1 MRKERLPHILKRKGE
16 LLQEA
21 DRLEKEQL
29 KKQIALLQ
37 EYYQKDEVRNK
48 VKEAF
53 TTLLEKWDREDGA
66 FSLAIH
72 YRYTNLHNRTYGY
85 RLVLYG
91 EAFYLDEKAIE
102 ISWKPEL
109 FFALLEEDVGESLK
123 PLRKQFLRLSAYE
136 EELVRYHCAAYY
148 QAAICQ
154 LCRDMWREIVASMVF
169 LIKVCSISQMSGL
182 PQCWCWNTILA

>member
-1 MRKERLPHILKRKGE
+1 MTSILGRKES
-16 LLQEA
+16 LLQEV
-21 DRLEKEQL
+21 DRLEKEQF

-37 EYYQKDEVRNK
+37 DYYQKDAVRNQ

-53 TTLLEKWDREDGA
+53 TALFEKWDREDGA
-66 FSLAIH
+66 FSLGIH

-102 ISWKPEL
+102 KNWKPEL
-109 FFALLEEDVGESLK
+109 FFTLLEEDIGEILK
-123 PLRKQFLRLSAYE
+123 PLRKQFPRLCAYE

-154 LCRDMWREIVASMVF
+154 LCGDMWSEIVASEAF
-169 LIKVCSISQMSGL
+169 EGL
-182 PQCWCWNTILA
+182 PKTKEFFAFFGAYKGEGEVIA